1 MAGELG
7 APCYPKSICGGD
19 GLLRST
25 RLLSGPVESVTFCPF
40 RSKVYEVRIEGT
52 CSHNLPGETVRTGR
66 EHRYPGLLMP
76 KGCGIERKQGDPGR
90 TSGPIQ
96 ASPAFKFE
104 FGGQAMKTR
113 EYKIIQDPV
122 NGPVKLPA
130 DMQKVIDSP
139 EFQRLRY
146 IRALGLCNLVFPG
159 ANHSR
164 FEHSLGTMHLAT
176 LFSEALSLEDKDL
189 AAVSALLHDVGHPP
203 LSHSNEDIFQ
213 KMTGH
218 DHLQAGLSIIE
229 GKGEFSGSSLPGV
242 LESIGIDPKDVASVL
257 LGKRKDLRVLSR
269 LISGPMDVDELDYMR
284 RDSLY
289 CGVQIGNVDHRR
301 ILNVALVHDNDI
313 MVEEKGLG
321 TIESVLIARILMY
334 GTVYFHKTSRIA
346 QTMTGYV
353 IRENMEQFPHP
364 FQMDDNDL
372 FQILKG
378 LKNNRIAQSLLKRE
392 LFKPVF
398 KLPYKP
404 ELAVN
409 IKEALEKESSLGEYD
424 YIVDIIPPLEFS
436 GPGRIKSDLSVLT
449 PNGTMNITDVSPLVR
464 ALRETLENRT
474 IVVSAP
480 LWSIEGVKK
489 TVEKA
494 IA

>member
-52 CSHNLPGETVRTGR
+52 CSHNLPGESVRTGR

-76 KGCGIERKQGDPGR
+76 KGCGIETKQGDPGR

-96 ASPAFKFE
+96 AGPAFKFN
-104 FGGQAMKTR
+104 FGGRAMKTR

-122 NGPVKLPA
+122 NGPVKLSA
-130 DMQKVIDSP
+130 EMQKVIDSP

-164 FEHSLGTMHLAT
+164 FEHSLGTMHLAA
-176 LFSEALSLEDKDL
+176 LFSEALGLEEKVL
-189 AAVSALLHDVGHPP
+189 ATASALLHDVGHPP

-213 KMTGH
+213 EITGL

-242 LESIGIDPKDVASVL
+242 LESIGINPKDVSSVL
-257 LGKRKDLRVLSR
+257 LGNRKEFRVLSR
-269 LISGPMDVDELDYMR
+269 LISGPMDVDELDYIR

-301 ILNVALVHDNDI
+301 ILNVALVHGNDI
-313 MVEEKGLG
+313 MVEEKGLA
-321 TIESVLIARILMY
+321 TMESVLIARILMY

-346 QTMTGYV
+346 QIMTGYV
-353 IRENMEQFPHP
+353 IRQNMEQFQHP
-364 FQMDDNDL
+364 FQMDDSDL
-372 FQILKG
+372 FQIMKG
-378 LKNNRIAQSLLKRE
+378 LKGDRIAQSLLKRE

-398 KLPYKP
+398 KLPYKA
-404 ELAVN
+404 ETVLH
-409 IKEALEKESSLGEYD
+409 ITEALEKERSLGEYD
-424 YIVDIIPPLEFS
+424 YIVDVIPPLEFS

-449 PNGTMNITDVSPLVR
+449 PGGIMNITDVSPLVR

-474 IVVSAP
+474 VVVSAP
-480 LWSIEGVKK
+480 SWAIADVKK

-494 IA
+494 IS